1 MDNFKKFSDSM
12 LPDRCE
18 FFSSLKDECINET
31 DYLHAILMFG
41 SCLK

>member
-1 MDNFKKFSDSM
+1 MDNFKKFSDGKLLDS
-12 LPDRCE
+12 CE
-18 FFSSLKDECINET
+18 FFSSLKGECINET